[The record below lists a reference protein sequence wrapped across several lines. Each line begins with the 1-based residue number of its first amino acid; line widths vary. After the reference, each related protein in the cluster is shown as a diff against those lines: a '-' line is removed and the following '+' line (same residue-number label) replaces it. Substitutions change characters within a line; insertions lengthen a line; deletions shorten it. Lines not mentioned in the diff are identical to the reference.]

1 MTNRRNPLVVVA
13 VLILAVLA
21 GAGYLL
27 ANQGSSHPK
36 AAASPTAAATAAPST
51 SGSTAPK
58 PSAPK
63 PSPPAGGAGA
73 TTAPAGTWVPTD
85 PAMADVCRTKLPA
98 QAQDTLGL
106 IAKGGPYPY
115 SRDGIVF
122 ENRESRLPKK
132 AGGYYHEF
140 TVVTPGSDDRG
151 ARRVVTGNAG
161 EQYWSADHY
170 ATFQEID
177 SRC

>member
-1 MTNRRNPLVVVA
+1 MTNRKNPLVVVA
-13 VLILAVLA
+13 VLLLALVA
-21 GAGYLL
+21 GVGYLL
-27 ANQGSSHPK
+27 TGKGSDHPK
-36 AAASPTAAATAAPST
+36 AAASATAAATT
-51 SGSTAPK
+51 GSSAPK

-63 PSPPAGGAGA
+63 PSPPAGGAA
-73 TTAPAGTWVPTD
+73 TPAPAGTWVPSD
-85 PAMADVCRTKLPA
+85 SSMADVCRTKLPS
-98 QAQDTLGL
+98 QAVETLTL

-115 SRDGIVF
+115 NRDGIVF

-132 AGGYYHEF
+132 TDGYYHEF
-140 TVVTPGSDDRG
+140 TVVTPGSNDRG
-151 ARRVVTGNAG
+151 TRRVVTGGSG

>member
-1 MTNRRNPLVVVA
+1 MTRSKSPLVVVA

-27 ANQGSSHPK
+27 AGKGGSGHPR
-36 AAASPTAAATAAPST
+36 AAASSTAVAG
-51 SGSTAPK
+51 GSAPK

-63 PSPPAGGAGA
+63 PSPPAGGASTPSAPNGA
-73 TTAPAGTWVPTD
+73 WTPAD
-85 PAMADVCRTKLPA
+85 PALADVCRTKLPS
-98 QAQDTLGL
+98 QAQDTLAL
-106 IAKGGPYPY
+106 IAKNGPYPY
-115 SRDGIVF
+115 NRDGIVF

-132 AGGYYHEF
+132 GNGYYHEF

-151 ARRVVTGNAG
+151 TRRVVTGGAG
-161 EQYWSADHY
+161 EQYWSPDHY

-177 SRC
+177 PRC